1 MSKIIIMDREVEL
14 EDIIS
19 DTQSKIQICCKQA
32 EMAFEK
38 LQDELEK
45 LEKITHMYN

>member
-19 DTQSKIQICCKQA
+19 DTQSKIRICCKQA